1 MFDISKIASI
11 NIEYLDLLDLL
22 QEKTGNPIAEE
33 QIPTLLKEAIKN
45 GKPVYV
51 TLGNDTAQLTLDED
65 GFKLVAK

>member
-22 QEKTGNPIAEE
+22 QKKTGSPIAGE
-33 QIPTLLKEAIKN
+33 QIPSLLKEAIKN

-51 TLGNDTAQLTLDED
+51 TLDNDTAQLTLDED
-65 GFKLVAK
+65 GFKLITK